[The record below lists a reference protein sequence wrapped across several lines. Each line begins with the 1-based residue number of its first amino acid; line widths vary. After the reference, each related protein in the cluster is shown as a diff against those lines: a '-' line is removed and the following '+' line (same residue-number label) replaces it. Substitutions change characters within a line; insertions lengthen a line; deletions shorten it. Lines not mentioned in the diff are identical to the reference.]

1 MAGILIYSEKT
12 NLAAELLTAAGKL
25 GEGQPIGAVS
35 INDEVQVQDLSNK
48 GAAVYRVNNSGVS
61 VFDTWAVADALRQAV
76 TRTEAGIILLAS
88 NRRGKELAGRLAQ
101 VLEAGCLT
109 DVLSL
114 NVQEGKITCVRNA
127 LGGATLAVQ
136 SIQTAKAV
144 LAIVPKVFEAAKEQG
159 DGRII
164 DLEIETMQNR
174 VRLVESRAKPGDGAD
189 IENAE
194 VVVAVGMGA
203 DQEDLRLASQLA
215 ALLGGEVGC
224 SKPVATDR
232 KWLSEER
239 LIGLSG
245 KKCKPRLAIA
255 LGISGQVQFMVG
267 LREAKVLVAVNS
279 DENANIMQM
288 ADYKMAA
295 RIKDVL
301 PELTAQLLTLS

>member
-12 NLAAELLTAAGKL
+12 NLATELLAAAGQL
-25 GEGQPIGAVS
+25 GENMPVSALS
-35 INDEVQVQDLSNK
+35 INDEIQVQALAAK
-48 GAAVYRVNNSGVS
+48 GAAVYRVSHDGVS
-61 VFDTWAVADALRQAV
+61 ISDTWAVADILRQAAAQ
-76 TRTEAGIILLAS
+76 TGAEIIFLAS
-88 NRRGKELAGRLAQ
+88 NRRGKELAGRVAQ
-101 VLEAGCLT
+101 MLEAGCLT
-109 DVLSL
+109 DILSL
-114 NVQEGKITCVRNA
+114 SIREGKIACVRNA

-136 SIQTAKAV
+136 SIKTARSV
-144 LAIVPKVFEAAKEQG
+144 LAIAPKAYEEVKEQG

-174 VRLVESRAKPGDGAD
+174 VRLVETRTKPGDGAN

-194 VVVAVGMGA
+194 ILVAVGMGA
-203 DQEDLRLASQLA
+203 DQDDLQLAVQLA
-215 ALLGGEVGC
+215 ALLGGEIGC

-232 KWLSEER
+232 KWLAEDR

-288 ADYKMAA
+288 ADYKMVA

-301 PELTAQLLTLS
+301 PELTAQLQALS